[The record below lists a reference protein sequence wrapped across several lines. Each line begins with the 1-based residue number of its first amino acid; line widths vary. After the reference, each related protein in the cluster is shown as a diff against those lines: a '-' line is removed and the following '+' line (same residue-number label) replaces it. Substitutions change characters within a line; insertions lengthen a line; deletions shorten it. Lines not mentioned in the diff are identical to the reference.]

1 MRQAIRFR
9 TNRNLSA
16 IHTTLKRGVITAD
29 TARTTHEI
37 NTSFDNK
44 IRSPNVPVTQLQIPN
59 ANTAVSNT
67 FRNHSTIP
75 STRPNQPNLTPM
87 AVAKVS
93 LATPSADTGT
103 IAAYSA
109 VLSAAKTL
117 LIDIPTSPPPDPVVY
132 LRTIPRSHL
141 ISLLLVTI
149 VTLNRTFLR
158 ICIKLFPYLPLPLV
172 RIFVSNLYCG
182 GETIEQTKTCGAYLQ
197 GRGISNMMLSLTV
210 EHSENTTS
218 TANNNSNILKWFG
231 YANNN
236 SKRILARTND
246 GDDGDWVTQRT
257 INSIHSILKPNFLS
271 QLNEDASNIN
281 EIAPGYVAIKPSALT
296 PNAAAALRDYSHN
309 SNSNSLNGM
318 LVSPLSTQRQR
329 LEENC
334 IRIANEIYTL
344 NKRLKLIYPNRV
356 APFFLCT
363 IDAESFALQTNGISS
378 LQRLLF
384 RRFNSNKEPFVSC
397 IGTWQLYLRD
407 CKRQLS
413 KERQLA
419 EKHGYKL
426 GLKLVRGAYLHSE
439 PNRAEIIHEEKLH
452 TDAVYNETLVQIIAD
467 MYALGSDSTYGHL
480 VVASHNYH
488 SQLLT
493 TKLLQRVAKFDV
505 KNGEEGNS
513 EFVAR
518 NVVIGQ
524 LLGMGDNVAF
534 ELVKRQGVK
543 NIIKYVPWGPAWET
557 REYLMRRLR
566 ENGDAARADSGFLLL
581 KSIIKSLF

>member
-1 MRQAIRFR
+1 MRQAICFR
-9 TNRNLSA
+9 TNRNLPA
-16 IHTTLKRGVITAD
+16 IRTTLKRGVITAN
-29 TARTTHEI
+29 TSITTHKI
-37 NTSFDNK
+37 KTSFDNQVK
-44 IRSPNVPVTQLQIPN
+44 SPN
-59 ANTAVSNT
+59 ANTAASNT
-67 FRNHSTIP
+67 FGNHSTIP
-75 STRPNQPNLTPM
+75 RPNL
-87 AVAKVS
+87 ASSVATNNVS
-93 LATPSADTGT
+93 LATPSADTKAT
-103 IAAYSA
+103 AAYNA

-141 ISLLLVTI
+141 ISLFLVTI

-158 ICIKLFPYLPLPLV
+158 VCIKLFPYLPLPLV

-197 GRGISNMMLSLTV
+197 KRGISNMMLSLTV
-210 EHSENTTS
+210 EHSENTT
-218 TANNNSNILKWFG
+218 TTNNNNNNSANSFLKPFVPSNG
-231 YANNN
+231 
-236 SKRILARTND
+236 KRILARTND

-257 INSIHSILKPNFLS
+257 INSIHSILKPNFLT
-271 QLNEDASNIN
+271 QLNEDGSNIN

-296 PNAAAALRDYSHN
+296 PNAAAALRDYNHN
-309 SNSNSLNGM
+309 GNNFNG
-318 LVSPLSTQRQR
+318 LLLASPLSTQRQR

-384 RRFNSNKEPFVSC
+384 RRFNSNREPFVSC

-419 EKHGYKL
+419 ERHGYRL

-467 MYALGSDSTYGHL
+467 MYALGGESTYGHL

-493 TKLLQRVAKFDV
+493 TKLLQRVAKFEAQD
-505 KNGEEGNS
+505 GSEGRS

-534 ELVKRQGVK
+534 ELVNRQGVK